1 MAEQLGITLTVAV
14 GRLTQYLTAE
24 EKVLG
29 SQSYEM
35 GDRKLTRADLKEIR
49 EGIAY
54 WQAHVD
60 RLNPSPPPARAVG
73 RVRGGSYRM
82 R

>member
-1 MAEQLGITLTVAV
+1 MAALGITLAVAV
-14 GRLTQYLTAE
+14 ARLEQYLAAE
-24 EKVLG
+24 AKVLG

-49 EGIAY
+49 EGLVY

-60 RLNPSPPPARAVG
+60 RLNPNPPAARAIG